1 MVLHLW
7 RGENVKQVDC
17 VMPEDMFY
25 SIERKI
31 IAQIV
36 NMSDR
41 ACVEAIYKWAER
53 NGIDEVRL
61 CDERKL
67 REVLKLGFSE
77 YQRLYG
83 D

>member
-1 MVLHLW
+1 
-7 RGENVKQVDC
+7 
-17 VMPEDMFY
+17 MPEDMFC

-36 NMSDR
+36 DMSDK
-41 ACVEAIYKWAER
+41 ACIEAIYKWAAE
-53 NGIDEVRL
+53 NGIDEVML
-61 CDERKL
+61 CDEKKL
-67 REVLKLGFSE
+67 RTVLNLGFSE

>member
-1 MVLHLW
+1 
-7 RGENVKQVDC
+7 
-17 VMPEDMFY
+17 MPEDMFY

-36 NMSDR
+36 DMSDK
-41 ACVEAIYKWAER
+41 ACIEAIYKWAAE
-53 NGIDEVRL
+53 NEIDEVRL
-61 CDERKL
+61 CDESKL

>member
-7 RGENVKQVDC
+7 RGENVEQVDC

-36 NMSDR
+36 DMSDK
-41 ACVEAIYKWAER
+41 ACIEAIYKWAAE

-61 CDERKL
+61 CDESKL
-67 REVLKLGFSE
+67 REVLKLGFAE
-77 YQRLYG
+77 YRRLYG

>member
-1 MVLHLW
+1 MM
-7 RGENVKQVDC
+7 R
-17 VMPEDMFY
+17 EDMIY
-25 SIERKI
+25 SVERKI

-36 NMSDR
+36 DMSDK
-41 ACVEAIYKWAER
+41 ACIEAIYKWAAE
-53 NGIDEVRL
+53 NEIDEVRL
-61 CDERKL
+61 CDESKL

>member
-1 MVLHLW
+1 M
-7 RGENVKQVDC
+7 
-17 VMPEDMFY
+17 MPEDMFY
-25 SIERKI
+25 SIERNI

-41 ACVEAIYKWAER
+41 ACIEAIYKWAEK

-77 YQRLYG
+77 YQRLCG

>member
-1 MVLHLW
+1 
-7 RGENVKQVDC
+7 
-17 VMPEDMFY
+17 MPEDMFY

-36 NMSDR
+36 DMGDKAR
-41 ACVEAIYKWAER
+41 IDAIYKWAAE
-53 NGIDEVRL
+53 NKIDEVSL
-61 CDERKL
+61 CDEGKL
-67 REVLKLGFSE
+67 REVLRLGFLE

>member
-1 MVLHLW
+1 M
-7 RGENVKQVDC
+7 
-17 VMPEDMFY
+17 MPEDMFY

-31 IAQIV
+31 IADIV
-36 NMSDR
+36 DMSDR
-41 ACVEAIYKWAER
+41 ARIEAIYKWAEK